1 MDLPQIELIEPEDP
15 AALAAVRELMRE
27 YAASLSVDLCFQGF
41 DEELETLPGDYTP
54 PYGSL
59 LLAFVD
65 GALAGC
71 GGFRPLPEADEAGAC
86 EMKRLYVRPA
96 FRRLGLGRT
105 LAQALM
111 DRAAEAGHTVM
122 LLDTLDD
129 MESARG
135 LYASLGFVEVAPYY
149 YNPLPGAHYL
159 KAVL

>member
-1 MDLPQIELIEPEDP
+1 MDLPQIELVDAVDP
-15 AALAAVRELMRE
+15 PLLSAARELFLE
-27 YAASLSVDLCFQGF
+27 YAAGLTVDLCFQGF
-41 DEELETLPGDYTP
+41 DDELATLPGAYAAP
-54 PYGSL
+54 QGAL
-59 LLAFVD
+59 LLALVD

-71 GGFRPLPEADEAGAC
+71 GAFRPLPESDEAGAC
-86 EMKRLYVRPA
+86 EMKRLFVRPA

-111 DRAAEAGHTVM
+111 DRARQAGHAVM
-122 LLDTLDD
+122 LLDTLDE

-149 YNPLPGAHYL
+149 YNPIPGAHYL